1 MEATATQSPP
11 SHNRRAIIWIA
22 IIVVAAIV
30 VWRRLPDVI
39 LAFKTVSTDDAYV
52 NGHVT
57 FVAPRVRGQVVWVF
71 VDDNNTVRTGD
82 LLVQLDKQ
90 PYQTQVEQRRAAVAL
105 ADAALQQARAQ
116 ARATEAAGRAARFN
130 LQNAIDQVN
139 ASIQELRSNVAQLD
153 RARAL
158 LETAQAQ
165 FDEIAKIEPQ
175 EAASRLELEL
185 KRDALA
191 RANAGVRVAEASIR
205 QTRHSLGLGPDAPA
219 GASADSVPADLS
231 QGHPAV
237 RSAMADLMQK
247 MAELGVPLPAATE
260 TPAQL
265 LDSFNKM
272 ESSGDLE
279 AWRNKLVDDAP
290 MTRLAAAQREQAARE
305 LELAELDLK
314 YTDVIAEFDG
324 VVSRRNVNPGDVVQP
339 GQSLMAVRANQE
351 LWVDANF
358 KETQLRNLR
367 IGQRVECFTDAY
379 GDRRVFKGRI
389 SGFSIGTGATLSLLP
404 PENATGNYVKV
415 VQRLPVR
422 IDLDRPLP
430 DDTPL
435 FIGLSVTP
443 FVYYR
448 EPPSGPNAGKMLQA
462 PIRISAPTT
471 TP

>member
-11 SHNRRAIIWIA
+11 SHNRRVIIWVIV
-22 IIVVAAIV
+22 IVVVGIA
-30 VWRRLPDVI
+30 VWRLLPDVI

-57 FVAPRVRGQVVWVF
+57 FVAPRVRGQVVRVF
-71 VDDNNTVRTGD
+71 VDDNNTVRVAD

-90 PYQTQVEQRRAAVAL
+90 PYQTQVEQKRAALAL

-139 ASIQELRSNVAQLD
+139 SNIQLLRSNVAELD
-153 RARAL
+153 KARAL
-158 LETAQAQ
+158 LQSAQEQ
-165 FDEIAKIEPQ
+165 YDEIAKIEPV
-175 EAASRLELEL
+175 EAASKLELEL

-191 RANAGVRVAEASIR
+191 RAEARVRVAESAIR
-205 QTRHSLGLGPDAPA
+205 QTRLSLSLPADAPA
-219 GASADSVPADLS
+219 GQAADAVPADLT
-231 QGHPAV
+231 QTHPAV

-247 MAELGVPLPAATE
+247 LAELGAPLAAPTQ
-260 TPAQL
+260 TPQQL
-265 LDSFNKM
+265 LNLFTKM
-272 ESSGDLE
+272 EESGELE
-279 AWRNKLVDDAP
+279 KWRDKLVDDAP
-290 MTRLAAAQREQAARE
+290 MTKLAAAQREEAARE

-339 GQSLMAVRANQE
+339 GQGLMAVRANRN

-358 KETQLRNLR
+358 KETQLSNLR
-367 IGQRVECFTDAY
+367 IGQRVECYTDAY
-379 GDRRVFKGRI
+379 GDRRMFKGRI
-389 SGFSIGTGATLSLLP
+389 SGFSIGTGSTLSLLP
-404 PENATGNYVKV
+404 PENATGNYVKI

-422 IDLDRPLP
+422 IDLEEPLP

-435 FIGLSVTP
+435 FVGLSVTP
-443 FVYYR
+443 YVYYR

-462 PIRISAPTT
+462 PIKVPTT
-471 TP
+471 NP